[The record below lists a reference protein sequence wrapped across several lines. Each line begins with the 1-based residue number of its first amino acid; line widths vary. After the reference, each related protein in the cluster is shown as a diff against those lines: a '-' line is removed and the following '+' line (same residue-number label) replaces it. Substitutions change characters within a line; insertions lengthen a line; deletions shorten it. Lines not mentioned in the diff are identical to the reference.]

1 MKGGD
6 KMEGEKKA
14 TCADRIKRA
23 LQIKGMKQTDLCQ
36 ITKIP
41 KSAISQYISGA
52 FEPKQDRIRLI
63 SNALNVSEAWL
74 MGYDVPMS
82 NDRKIARDSKMY
94 CKIISDMI
102 KSKMQEESLTVD
114 DVAELIALP
123 VADVEDFIECKATCD
138 QDTMS
143 IISMSP
149 LFAKKNTPEEPKLS
163 EGEGV
168 LLDLFRRIPQGVR
181 IRPIK
186 RKKLPKLG
194 NVACGDPIYADEDIT
209 YVDADDV
216 DADFCLTAQG
226 DSMVNARIFDGDLLF
241 VKKAE
246 MVDDGQIAV
255 VLIGDEATVKRVY
268 YDRENNILTLV
279 PENPVYKPMRYTGAQ
294 LENIRIVGRVVM
306 GQYAI

>member
-1 MKGGD
+1 MSQ
-6 KMEGEKKA
+6 E
-14 TCADRIKRA
+14 
-23 LQIKGMKQTDLCQ
+23 DLA
-36 ITKIP
+36 TKIGYKH
-41 KSAISQYISGA
+41 KSAISKIERGERDISQSMIIKYA
-52 FEPKQDRIRLI
+52 T
-63 SNALNVSEAWL
+63 ALNVSPTFLLFGEEEA
-74 MGYDVPMS
+74 VPS
-82 NDRKIARDSKMY
+82 FGK
-94 CKIISDMI
+94 
-102 KSKMQEESLTVD
+102 
-114 DVAELIALP
+114 
-123 VADVEDFIECKATCD
+123 
-138 QDTMS
+138 
-143 IISMSP
+143 
-149 LFAKKNTPEEPKLS
+149 
-163 EGEGV
+163 
-168 LLDLFRRIPQGVR
+168 
-181 IRPIK
+181 PIK

-294 LENIRIVGRVVM
+294 LDNIRIIGRVVM